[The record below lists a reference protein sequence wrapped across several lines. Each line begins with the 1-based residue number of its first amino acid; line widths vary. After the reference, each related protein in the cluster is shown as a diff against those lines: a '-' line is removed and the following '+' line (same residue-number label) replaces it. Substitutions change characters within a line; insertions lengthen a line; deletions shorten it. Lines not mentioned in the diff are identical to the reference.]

1 MTTRQTKS
9 ANALIEEKPD
19 IQVIA
24 KIETMQRGYVDKWHK
39 HPWHQIIFPFEGI
52 LQTRVANSQYVVPH
66 TGILFIPAHTYH
78 ESFVMTQTKFIGIYL
93 NPKISIDYPQKT
105 KAVSA
110 TALMKELIL
119 HINDS
124 MPVMKA
130 LDKNVTKLLDVL
142 VNQLINADTYDMT
155 LLLPSDRRLML
166 IFKTLMG
173 NLQLETTLSQWA
185 KQVGASERTLSRL
198 FTKELGMSF
207 PLWRQ
212 RLRIVSSLSLLE
224 DNLSIQEVAF
234 KVGYSSDSSYIYA
247 FKKFIKQ
254 TPQQYRNNDYKLSCR
269 IKPEEQHTT

>member
-1 MTTRQTKS
+1 MTTRQIKS
-9 ANALIEEKPD
+9 ANLLIEEKPD
-19 IQVIA
+19 SQVIA
-24 KIETMQRGYVDKWHK
+24 KVEEMQRGYIDEWHK

-52 LQTRVANSQYVVPH
+52 LQTRVANRQYVVPH
-66 TGILFIPAHTYH
+66 TGILFIPANTYH

-93 NPKISIDYPQKT
+93 NPKINIDYPQET
-105 KAVSA
+105 KAVCA

-119 HINDS
+119 HINYS
-124 MPVMKA
+124 MPLVKA
-130 LDKNVTKLLDVL
+130 LDNNVTKLLDVL
-142 VNQLINADTYDMT
+142 VNQIINADTYDMT

-173 NLQLETTLSQWA
+173 NLQLETKLSEWA

-224 DNLSIQEVAF
+224 DGLSIQEVAF
-234 KVGYSSDSSYIYA
+234 KVGYNSDSSYIYA

-254 TPQQYRNNDYKLSCR
+254 TPQQYRNNGYKLSTR
-269 IKPEEQHTT
+269 IKPNEQLAT